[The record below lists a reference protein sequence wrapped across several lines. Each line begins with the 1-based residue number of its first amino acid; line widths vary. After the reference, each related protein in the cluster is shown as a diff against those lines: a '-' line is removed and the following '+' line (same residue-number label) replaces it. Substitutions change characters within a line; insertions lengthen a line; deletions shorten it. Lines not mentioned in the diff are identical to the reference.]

1 MRIPEHGF
9 LLLETLRAYGA
20 EQLAASGGEGDAR
33 RRHARH
39 FVDWATEADRR
50 LMDPGH
56 GSIGDIDAR
65 VPELQSALDRKSVG
79 EGKSVSASVDSGCRR
94 LIKKKKT
101 THKRHAI
108 HNNI

>member
-65 VPELQSALDRKSVG
+65 VPELQSALDNLLDHG
-79 EGKSVSASVDSGCRR
+79 EGEQAGRLVTATLEIGRAACRESVW
-94 LIKKKKT
+94 K
-101 THKRHAI
+101 
-108 HNNI
+108 